1 MRRLRRA
8 APYIAVAVIM
18 LSLFGIFYLNAITLA
33 QFKTQLA
40 NQQKI
45 TEQIEHSGDERS
57 SQLQTLNNHI
67 DCVVA
72 LLSQPN
78 RSTVRVQDIQN
89 CKLVREPTASNP
101 SQAAP
106 SKLPAKSSG
115 PTANTP
121 TPVSRQPAP
130 TPTPVAKAPAKAEK
144 TPKGL
149 SQLIDK
155 VKELL

>member
-1 MRRLRRA
+1 MKRYIVDKY
-8 APYIAVAVIM
+8 APILAVLVI
-18 LSLFGIFYLNAITLA
+18 LGCLFATIYLNTLA
-33 QFKTQLA
+33 LTQLKTELS

-130 TPTPVAKAPAKAEK
+130 TPTPVAKPAPKENI
-144 TPKGL
+144 L
-149 SQLIDK
+149 SSLLNKI
-155 VKELL
+155 KEVL